1 MHRWR
6 FAWCG
11 LIHRVRHGRSRRNA
25 RSVDVRALGQLTGG
39 RSMNVHSGAS
49 REFVFT
55 SESVSEGHPDKV
67 CDLIADTILDA
78 HLAGDRNAR
87 VACEVLCKGGDV
99 VLAGEITSAAT
110 VDVASIARDV
120 IRRIGYTDCDEPF
133 NADGVSIR
141 ELITLQAGEI
151 GHAVLGAAGALQGA
165 GDQGLMFGYA
175 TEE

>member
-1 MHRWR
+1 MS
-6 FAWCG
+6 
-11 LIHRVRHGRSRRNA
+11 VRPSA
-25 RSVDVRALGQLTGG
+25 P
-39 RSMNVHSGAS
+39 

-67 CDLIADTILDA
+67 CDLIADSILDA

-110 VDVASIARDV
+110 VDAASIARDV
-120 IRRIGYTDCDEPF
+120 IRRIGYTDPGEPF

-141 ELITLQAGEI
+141 ELITRGRSETPSREPPAPLR
-151 GHAVLGAAGALQGA
+151 
-165 GDQGLMFGYA
+165 GLAIRGSCSDMPRMRRPSGCRCRSSSRTGSPRSSPGTA
-175 TEE
+175 TWDASPGSVRTRRLRSA